1 MIQRIQTVWLL
12 FASACAFLSMKFPFY
27 FIGPHPDLP
36 SDQFNATTNMILL
49 ILTAILLIL
58 TSILG
63 ALCLFIIFLY
73 KQRSLQLWLIILAII
88 ISALNIFLY
97 FNYKKG
103 YVGGGLALTSVLAFA
118 IPFFLI
124 FAARGIYRD
133 QKLVKSMDRLR

>member
-12 FASACAFLSMKFPFY
+12 FSSACAFLSMKFPFY

-36 SDQFNATTNMILL
+36 SDQFNATTNMV
-49 ILTAILLIL
+49 LLIL

-63 ALCLFIIFLY
+63 ALCLFVIFTY
-73 KQRSLQLWLIILAII
+73 KQRKLQLWLTILAII

-97 FNYKKG
+97 FSYKKN
-103 YVGGGLALTSVLAFA
+103 YTGGGLALTSVLVFA
-118 IPFFLI
+118 IPFFLL